1 MSIFKSTVAALAAV
15 CIISS
20 AQAQTDPVMFN
31 QTSSATTYKSSYG
44 ADVISYMG
52 CGVKANGGTSARIN
66 SVTLGIQRVGTA
78 VAPAPSVTVECYI
91 AEMTYVAS
99 TAVYG
104 VGPVVATQSITIGE
118 NIANTVENITFSW
131 GDTDPSLRPVVNLMS
146 TVNGPNGYGSFWVG
160 MRFTGVN
167 AASTLNG
174 WRIAN
179 EPTTGRSLN
188 NFGKYT
194 ISTGVFGTFTFGTD
208 ATSGLTNPARDN
220 VSVSGL
226 VTNAGA
232 VAPDLTFG
240 QSFENNTYYRP
251 TDNLDGTTRWIY
263 NNNFVT
269 AQPGDVL
276 TPNKVVVGI
285 YRGGNAATPVPAV
298 GVEVALVKMAYALSG
313 NLEPSDVI
321 ASKTFQLN
329 SANIPVTERVEW
341 TWANASD
348 RPQIELE
355 TTSNVGLGGYYVAIR
370 LLGDTATLAAAQ
382 GLRVV
387 YLQSTGGSFNNFG
400 YYIDTIYGNYNFGQ
414 YSNGTVAIPRYKP
427 ARMLT
432 ETYGV
437 VGPNVPPPPACPADL
452 NLDGVVNGAD
462 LGIMLGAW
470 GPCPSGPCPADLN
483 LDGVVNG
490 ADLGGLLGAWGPC
503 PV

>member
-1 MSIFKSTVAALAAV
+1 
-15 CIISS
+15 
-20 AQAQTDPVMFN
+20 
-31 QTSSATTYKSSYG
+31 
-44 ADVISYMG
+44 
-52 CGVKANGGTSARIN
+52 
-66 SVTLGIQRVGTA
+66 
-78 VAPAPSVTVECYI
+78 
-91 AEMTYVAS
+91 
-99 TAVYG
+99 
-104 VGPVVATQSITIGE
+104 
-118 NIANTVENITFSW
+118 
-131 GDTDPSLRPVVNLMS
+131 
-146 TVNGPNGYGSFWVG
+146 

-208 ATSGLTNPARDN
+208 ATSGLTNPERYN

-240 QSFENNTYYRP
+240 QSFENNTYYKP

-298 GVEVALVKMAYALSG
+298 RVEVALVKMAYALSG

-321 ASKTFQLN
+321 SSKTFQLN

-400 YYIDTIYGNYNFGQ
+400 YYIDTIFGNYNFGQ
-414 YSNGTVAIPRYKP
+414 YSNGTVAVPRYKP

-462 LGIMLGAW
+462 LGLMLGAW
-470 GPCPSGPCPADLN
+470 GPCPSTPCAADLN

-490 ADLGGLLGAWGPC
+490 ADLGLMLGAWGPC

>member
-1 MSIFKSTVAALAAV
+1 MSIFKSSIAALAAI

-20 AQAQTDPVMFN
+20 AQAQTDPLMFN
-31 QTSSATTYKSSYG
+31 QTSSATTYKTSYG
-44 ADVISYMG
+44 ADVISYVG
-52 CGVKANGGTSARIN
+52 CDVKANGGTSARIN

-78 VAPAPSVTVECYI
+78 TAPAPSVTVECYI

-131 GDTDPSLRPVVNLMS
+131 GEADPALRPVVNLMS

-160 MRFTGVN
+160 MRFTGAN

-174 WRIAN
+174 WRVAN

-188 NFGKYT
+188 NFGKFT
-194 ISTGVFGTFTFGTD
+194 ISTGIFGMFTLGTD
-208 ATSGLTNPARDN
+208 ATSGLTNPARYN
-220 VSVSGL
+220 VSVNGL
-226 VTNAGA
+226 VTNGGTG
-232 VAPDLTFG
+232 APDLTFG
-240 QSFENNTYYRP
+240 QSFENNTYYKP
-251 TDNLDGTTRWIY
+251 ADNADGTTRWIY
-263 NNNFVT
+263 NSNFVT

-285 YRGGNAATPVPAV
+285 YRGGNATTTIPAV

-341 TWANASD
+341 TWANASN
-348 RPQIELE
+348 RPNVELE

-370 LLGDTATLAAAQ
+370 LLGDTATVTANQ

-462 LGIMLGAW
+462 LGLMLGAW
-470 GPCPSGPCPADLN
+470 GPCPSTPCTADLN

-490 ADLGGLLGAWGPC
+490 ADLGLMLGSWGPC